1 MKPLVYVFPTS
12 LVICA
17 FGMKRGL
24 ITPATNGNRQSSGTK

>member
-17 FGMKRGL
+17 FGMKRGF
-24 ITPATNGNRQSSGTK
+24 ITPATNGNRQGAVGK

>member
-17 FGMKRGL
+17 FGMKTGF
-24 ITPATNGNRQSSGTK
+24 ITPATNGNRQGVGAK